1 MTYSNEWTSSTMLM
15 YKHSS
20 SIKSAFVGFT
30 KGERTD
36 DCDKGST
43 SDDSIKSVFGES
55 TDGEMINDC
64 DKSSSFDDEVDVL
77 FFLRGRSTISQSVGS
92 VSTSPSL
99 KS

>member
-1 MTYSNEWTSSTMLM
+1 MLM

-20 SIKSAFVGFT
+20 SIKSAFVGLT

-64 DKSSSFDDEVDVL
+64 NKSSSSDDEVDVL
-77 FFLRGRSTISQSVGS
+77 VFLGDDLQSHN
-92 VSTSPSL
+92 L
-99 KS
+99 WDLCRLRHL